1 MRLARVLALCLALAA
16 PSLAPLNG
24 GAATIT
30 GRVVHPKQPEAVD
43 GLEVVLLG
51 LPRGGEPIEVKTQSD
66 AEGRFRFDDVSADAA
81 YLVFA
86 DYADIRF
93 PGGSVT
99 FDAAAPDADQQTRDI
114 FFHIYDTTSDPS
126 GLKLESVRWLLNR
139 ETGTYRVQQVAVVDN
154 SSMQVVVADE
164 GEPPFFQL
172 GLVANHG
179 ELQGRFGTLPAGL
192 SLDNGAVAVR
202 GPIYPGE
209 RSYEFAYDVQ
219 DPGDGLQVDLDLP
232 DSAATVE
239 VMVRDFGAEI
249 DAGPLHPAR
258 PVRSSDQVYQ
268 RYVGFDLPGGTSI
281 PLQVTPFPPAQ
292 PLPMALRVLLIGLLA
307 GSLCYYVVRPFAAD
321 AATGLGGG
329 LGEDGAEAEK
339 AALVTSLRDLEH
351 DFETGKIS
359 AEDRDA
365 LREEVRREALE
376 ALARA
381 RSLEAKSSAPAPEAA
396 ESEEPPASCECGFS
410 PRPGDRF
417 CGGCGRTL

>member
-1 MRLARVLALCLALAA
+1 LSLARALALCLALA
-16 PSLAPLNG
+16 PLSG
-24 GAATIT
+24 WAATIT
-30 GRVVHPKQPEAVD
+30 GRVVHPGNPETVD

-51 LPRGGEPIEVKTQSD
+51 LPRGGEPIELTTQSD
-66 AEGRFRFDDVSADAA
+66 AEGRFRFDDVSPDAA

-86 DYADIRF
+86 DHAGIRF

-99 FDAAAPDADQQTRDI
+99 FDAAAPDAEQQTRDI

-126 GLKLESVRWLLNR
+126 GLKLQSIRWLLNR
-139 ETGTYRVQQVAVVDN
+139 ETGAYRIQQAAVVNN
-154 SSMQVVVADE
+154 SSMKVVVADE
-164 GEPPFFQL
+164 GAPPFFLL
-172 GLVANHG
+172 GLAANHG

-192 SLDNGAVAVR
+192 SVHDGGVAVR

-209 RSYEFAYDVQ
+209 RSFEFAYDLQ
-219 DPGDGLQVDLDLP
+219 DPGDRLQIDLDVP
-232 DSAATVE
+232 DSAEQVE

-249 DAGPLHPAR
+249 EAGPLHPAR

-268 RYVGFDLPGGTSI
+268 RYVGFDLPAGTRI
-281 PLQVTPFPPAQ
+281 PLRVTPLPPLQ
-292 PLPMALRVLLIGLLA
+292 PLPMTLRVLLISLIA
-307 GSLCYYVVRPFAAD
+307 GALCYYVVRPFAT
-321 AATGLGGG
+321 ATEAGLGGG

-339 AALVTSLRDLEH
+339 AALLTSLRDLEH

-376 ALARA
+376 ALSRARA
-381 RSLEAKSSAPAPEAA
+381 LEARSSAAGAGETV
-396 ESEEPPASCECGFS
+396 ESPVTASCECGFS

-417 CGGCGRTL
+417 CGGCGRPL

>member
-1 MRLARVLALCLALAA
+1 MSFARALALCLTLA
-16 PSLAPLNG
+16 PLSLAPLSG
-24 GAATIT
+24 WAATIT
-30 GRVVHPKQPEAVD
+30 GRVVHPGQPEAVD

-51 LPRGGEPIEVKTQSD
+51 LPRGGEPIELKTRSD

-81 YLVFA
+81 YMVFA
-86 DYADIRF
+86 DHAGIRF

-126 GLKLESVRWLLNR
+126 GLKLETVRWLLNR
-139 ETGTYRVQQVAVVDN
+139 ETGTYRIQQTAVVDN
-154 SSMQVVVADE
+154 SSMKVVVADE
-164 GEPPFFQL
+164 GAPPFFQL

-179 ELQGRFGTLPAGL
+179 ELRGRFGTLPAGL
-192 SLDNGAVAVR
+192 SLHDGGVAVR

-209 RSYEFAYDVQ
+209 RSYEFAYDLQ
-219 DPGDGLQVDLDLP
+219 DTGGELQIELDLP
-232 DSAATVE
+232 NSAETVE

-249 DAGPLHPAR
+249 EAGPLHPAR

-268 RYVGFDLPGGTSI
+268 RYVGFDLPDGTSI
-281 PLQVTPFPPAQ
+281 PLQVTPLPPVQ
-292 PLPMALRVLLIGLLA
+292 PLPMTLRVLLVGLIA
-307 GSLCYYVVRPFAAD
+307 GSLCYYVVRPFSVD
-321 AATGLGGG
+321 AAAGLGGG
-329 LGEDGAEAEK
+329 LGEDGADAEK

-365 LREEVRREALE
+365 LRREVRREALE

-381 RSLEAKSSAPAPEAA
+381 RAVEAKSSAPGAG
-396 ESEEPPASCECGFS
+396 ESEEPPASCECGFR